1 MKFNNGTIV
10 TVEGLTEQ
18 RVGMADINWVM
29 MFSVTSQLS
38 KEDLEILLTENNIS
52 SLEITDGENT
62 KVITGYNKI
71 TVATMRYL
79 SDLVTI
85 TEVQLRKI
93 RS

>member
-1 MKFNNGTIV
+1 MNMKFNNGTIV

-29 MFSVTSQLS
+29 MFSITSQLS

-85 TEVQLRKI
+85 IEVQLRK
-93 RS
+93 

>member
-1 MKFNNGTIV
+1 MNMKFNNGTIV

-29 MFSVTSQLS
+29 MFGVTSQLS

-85 TEVQLRKI
+85 TEVQLRK
-93 RS
+93 

>member
-1 MKFNNGTIV
+1 MNMKFNNGTIV

-29 MFSVTSQLS
+29 MFSITSQLS

-85 TEVQLRKI
+85 TEVQLRK
-93 RS
+93 

>member
-1 MKFNNGTIV
+1 MNMKFNNGTIV

-29 MFSVTSQLS
+29 MFGVTSQLS

-85 TEVQLRKI
+85 IEVQLRK
-93 RS
+93 